1 MNVML
6 RTPPGHRQ
14 AATTQAAWTLPLA
27 GLGFGL
33 LALGLLFRAEIAA
46 AVATWDRSA
55 AYTHCWLVLP
65 IAAWLAWA
73 RRDRLRALRPRPS
86 LVLALPAL
94 GGALAWLVAERLGI
108 MEGRQLV
115 LVGLV
120 WVLVLAVLGWRIALA
135 MAGPLA
141 YLIFLVPFGEFLTPL
156 LQDLTLRMIEFG
168 LQATGVPHYIDG
180 LIIEI
185 PSGTFLVAEACAG
198 LRFLIAALAF
208 GALYALVMFRS
219 PGRRLLVMVL
229 ALVVPVLANG
239 VRALGIVLYG
249 HYLGSAEAA
258 AADHLIYG
266 WGFFSL
272 VLLLLVLAGLPF
284 REDGAVPAAD
294 ADALAPLRPAPRASG
309 RGLAAGALAAALAGI
324 GPLAAAQL
332 DSAVAAPRLLPI
344 APGAAEGCTVQG
356 LALRCQDGT
365 ATARLV
371 VFDPAANW
379 SAVAA
384 ARRAALD
391 AEDDAALV
399 FNVNAPGMAWHA
411 RQEPGRAALV
421 AVAAWREGQPAG
433 DGLRSRLAQALSG
446 LRGGGT
452 APVLAVVEFVPAA
465 ADGTP
470 PSRAL
475 RQVLLAQGDSLVAEA
490 ARLSRGR

>member
-6 RTPPGHRQ
+6 RMPNRPALAGH
-14 AATTQAAWTLPLA
+14 AAWTLPLA
-27 GLGFGL
+27 GLALGL
-33 LALGLLFRAEIAA
+33 LALGLLFRAEVAA
-46 AVATWDRSA
+46 AVTTWDRSA

-65 IAAWLAWA
+65 IAAWLAWS
-73 RRDRLRALRPRPS
+73 RRERLETLRPRPS
-86 LVLALPAL
+86 LLLALPAL

-115 LVGLV
+115 LIGLV

-156 LQDLTLRMIEFG
+156 LQDLTLRMIELG
-168 LQATGVPHYIDG
+168 LRATGVPHYIDG

-258 AADHLIYG
+258 AADHLVYG
-266 WGFFSL
+266 WGFFSV

-284 REDGAVPAAD
+284 REDTARAAPP
-294 ADALAPLRPAPRASG
+294 ADALARLRPVPRASG
-309 RGLAAGALAAALAGI
+309 RGLAVAMLVVALAGI

-332 DSAVAAPRLLPI
+332 DAAVAAPRVVPTLLR
-344 APGAAEGCTVQG
+344 ADEGCVAEG
-356 LALRCQDGT
+356 LALRCAEGT

-371 VFDPAANW
+371 VFDPASNW
-379 SAVAA
+379 AAVAA
-384 ARRAALD
+384 ARRTALAAV
-391 AEDDAALV
+391 DDAALA
-399 FNVNAPGMAWHA
+399 FTVNAPGMAWQA
-411 RQEPGRAALV
+411 RQEPGRPALM

-446 LRGGGT
+446 LRGGSA
-452 APVLAVVEFVPAA
+452 APVLAVVEFIPA
-465 ADGTP
+465 
-470 PSRAL
+470 
-475 RQVLLAQGDSLVAEA
+475 GDSGTQPSQALHRVLAAQAEGLAAEA
-490 ARLSRGR
+490 ALLSRSR